1 MVNLKKC
8 LICFLLLISV
18 SLLFAQSSNNSW
30 YVQEHINDFDGYTTY
45 SFFVKGSGVSQ
56 NSAWLFVGYDKYDN
70 SLNSTVRAGII
81 WGGRAGYS
89 DTLDIKIDSGDVIS
103 KKYNSSKWST
113 ETGYQTNKSTS
124 NSICWYYT
132 NTNPGDTRD
141 FLNMFTNNK
150 LLTIRNKSTGAIF
163 RFNCSGLWEFMASK
177 GISFAEIQSALANED
192 F

>member
-1 MVNLKKC
+1 MRRKTFIL
-8 LICFLLLISV
+8 FLLSV
-18 SLLFAQSSNNSW
+18 LLMPITIAAQNSGGTW

-70 SLNSTVRAGII
+70 SLNSTVRAGVI
-81 WGGRAGYS
+81 WGGRAGCS

-103 KKYNSSKWST
+103 KKYNSYKWST

-141 FLNMFTNNK
+141 FLNMFTNNN

-163 RFNCSGLWEFMASK
+163 LFNSSGLWVLMASK
-177 GISFAEIQSALANED
+177 
-192 F
+192 